1 MHSLHLLH
9 TSNIRTVPTV
19 STAMAAIWRGES
31 SSCCWRTLS
40 GPSRLQLMGCR
51 SPIIHTSQQLS
62 LSLSSS
68 SLFILNALSTQQ
80 RAIGPRQYAPKGFRE
95 AAGRAPMTFEFGE
108 ECNDLAKVA
117 HQTKNYGDAISLYD
131 RALTMRR
138 EKYGPIHVKC
148 AATLHNIGRVF
159 LDMREPGAAENA
171 LTEAAAIYEQVEGK
185 LSLRYAESLALLALA
200 YTHLKFLNEAEKAFR
215 ESIKVFRD
223 VCYNHTANSW
233 LPDDANTVAVT
244 LTEPQK
250 HPLASAAHALADCA
264 QLFLLQK
271 EEHRAIAF
279 LEEALEIRRFL
290 YTRHNKY
297 RPIIAQTLNKL
308 CEVKK
313 AVNDATGA
321 EMCINECLDICIAT
335 LGRDA
340 PATAQAT
347 SSKAALLAAR
357 RQFREARRLYESSC
371 NIYATALGQDAALY
385 GMELI
390 KLGRIEE
397 LCEAYTTA
405 QKTYERGVEIIRTA
419 LGPQAPQLAEAYTF
433 LASLLIK
440 REELDR
446 GIKLLHDAV
455 RLRKASN
462 AKDPQLAFLY
472 HKLGDAYAVRR
483 EVHAEAYFL
492 LAVEQ
497 FRANAAIEPLQ
508 RTFLT
513 DVLDDLGLL
522 YLDFHH
528 YAKAEKCL
536 REALDIRIEML
547 GETHAT
553 VAYSYSNFALLHLH
567 REEAAECEKMC
578 ILALDMYAKTARSN
592 VLAQADVYTTYGQ
605 CCHLQ
610 KRYSEALVWH
620 EKALNIRRTR
630 GETCETST
638 AESLNHIARV
648 YVSMKQYAQATRYL
662 AEAKKIAFQF
672 TADFAQY
679 LRQEVTKTEQQIP
692 PMEEW
697 TEEERASAAAAA
709 AASSSTVS
717 VLSTPMITETI
728 DDTNKEEKK
737 KMETPFSDE
746 KQTAEIIK

>member
-1 MHSLHLLH
+1 MKTLHLVH
-9 TSNIRTVPTV
+9 ASNGGPV
-19 STAMAAIWRGES
+19 STVKMMAITSTWMGES
-31 SSCCWRTLS
+31 SCWRTLS

-51 SPIIHTSQQLS
+51 SPTIRAVLEGKQKQS
-62 LSLSSS
+62 SSS
-68 SLFILNALSTQQ
+68 SLLLFSNALYIQQ

-171 LTEAAAIYEQVEGK
+171 LTEAAAIYEEVEGK
-185 LSLRYAESLALLALA
+185 QSLRYAESLALLALA
-200 YTHLKFLNEAEKAFR
+200 YTHLNFLKEAEKAFR
-215 ESIKVFRD
+215 ESIKIFRD
-223 VCYNHTANSW
+223 VSYNHAANSW
-233 LPDDANTVAVT
+233 LPDNANTTAAAAA

-290 YTRHNKY
+290 YSRHNKY

-313 AVNDATGA
+313 TINDATGA

-371 NIYATALGQDAALY
+371 QIYAKALGQDSVLY
-385 GMELI
+385 GMELV

-397 LCEAYTTA
+397 LCEAYITA
-405 QKTYERGVEIIRTA
+405 QKTYERGIEILRAA

-440 REELDR
+440 RQELDR
-446 GIKLLHDAV
+446 GIQLLHDAV

-462 AKDPQLAFLY
+462 PKDPQLAFLY

-483 EVHAEAYFL
+483 ESHAEAYFL
-492 LAVEQ
+492 LAIEQ
-497 FRANAAIEPLQ
+497 FRMNATIEPLQ

-528 YAKAEKCL
+528 YTKAERCL
-536 REALDIRIEML
+536 REALNIRIEML

-567 REEAAECEKMC
+567 REEVTECEKMC
-578 ILALDMYAKTARSN
+578 NLALDMYTKTARSN

-610 KRYSEALVWH
+610 KRYREAIEWH

-630 GETCETST
+630 GETCETAT
-638 AESLNHIARV
+638 AESFNHIARV
-648 YVSMKQYAQATRYL
+648 YISMKQYAQATRYL

-672 TADFAQY
+672 TAAFAQY

-697 TEEERASAAAAA
+697 TAEERAASA
-709 AASSSTVS
+709 SI
-717 VLSTPMITETI
+717 LSTPPMLTETN
-728 DDTNKEEKK
+728 TKKEEESIE
-737 KMETPFSDE
+737 MPPSDDE
-746 KQTAEIIK
+746 MHTTTTKI